1 MQSASWVLAS
11 WNRVTDGTKSVNDF
25 SLMSL
30 DIDLV
35 RFMSNRVR
43 DGTKSKKKKKKNW

>member
-1 MQSASWVLAS
+1 
-11 WNRVTDGTKSVNDF
+11 
-25 SLMSL
+25 MSL

-43 DGTKSKKKKKKNW
+43 DGTKSKNKKKTDKYLRIDSVSGGTGASHQ